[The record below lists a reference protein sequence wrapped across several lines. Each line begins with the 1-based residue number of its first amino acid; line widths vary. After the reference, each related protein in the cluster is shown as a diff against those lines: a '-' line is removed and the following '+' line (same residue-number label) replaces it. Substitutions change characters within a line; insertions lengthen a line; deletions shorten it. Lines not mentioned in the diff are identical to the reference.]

1 MARFE
6 CFDLCSEFFQIFW
19 RVVDSVP
26 TYGLYPEI
34 CGLKLC
40 TKTQKVGLLVCSRVA
55 FSRLC
60 TGTGLMAVPI
70 RGDGVPVGGACTG
83 TPAASQPT
91 RGSGLAFSTPSPL
104 VFPGLASSGEE
115 GLIPSF
121 ALFLLFGDFSTMGE
135 AWELGVELVR
145 EVIFNPSRYT
155 RVRRGSAR
163 RGRSSADSA
172 LPQRPELA
180 VPRLYSLG
188 YREAYGVGRDR
199 LIPRVGMLELP
210 PALRRHKLN
219 YTCVGPK

>member
-1 MARFE
+1 MTYGLGGISR
-6 CFDLCSEFFQIFW
+6 CQIFW

-26 TYGLYPEI
+26 TYGSYPEI

-60 TGTGLMAVPI
+60 TGTGLMAIPVQ
-70 RGDGVPVGGACTG
+70 GDGCTG
-83 TPAASQPT
+83 TQGRVPVHGQPLSQPEA
-91 RGSGLAFSTPSPL
+91 RFGIFQHYMCTPRPL

-145 EVIFNPSRYT
+145 EVIFNPSRF
-155 RVRRGSAR
+155 
-163 RGRSSADSA
+163 
-172 LPQRPELA
+172 
-180 VPRLYSLG
+180 
-188 YREAYGVGRDR
+188 
-199 LIPRVGMLELP
+199 
-210 PALRRHKLN
+210 
-219 YTCVGPK
+219 